1 MLKVGVLARRSSRS
15 RSAASAAE
23 SLFWRVLPTGWAR
36 LPLLLLTPCPI
47 AKGSSSGGRSFWG
60 RVWREAG
67 CLPDYVLNYLPVSRF
82 LRERIIVFEVDGDL
96 SQGISSGRNWLF
108 GASKYFCNMFKM
120 RVLWQNNGCHW
131 RIRDLFT
138 RKR

>member
-1 MLKVGVLARRSSRS
+1 MLKVGVLARTSSRS

-23 SLFWRVLPTGWAR
+23 SLLWSVLPTGWTR
-36 LPLLLLTPCPI
+36 LPLLILTPCPI
-47 AKGSSSGGRSFWG
+47 AKGSSSGSRSFWG

-67 CLPDYVLNYLPVSRF
+67 CLRDYVLNYLPVSRF
-82 LRERIIVFEVDGDL
+82 LRERIIVFEVDGHL
-96 SQGISSGRNWLF
+96 SQGISSGRNWLL
-108 GASKYFCNMFKM
+108 GASKDFCNIFKM
-120 RVLWQNNGCHW
+120 SGLWEKIGYNL